1 MPMSKVSRLSIGD
14 LARWTGC
21 KVETIRYF
29 ENIGILPTPKR
40 SAGGQRRYARDHLKR
55 LNFVRRSRDLGFT
68 LD

>member
-1 MPMSKVSRLSIGD
+1 MNGVMPMSKISRLSIGD

-21 KVETIRYF
+21 KV